1 MKKQLEIKVL
11 ISCIIIQ
18 AISGLAGGMGL
29 ISDPTGASLGI
40 SLEWLSNSPI
50 NDYLIPGIILF
61 SVLGIFP
68 AFVSVGLWK
77 EKYWGWLGSLSL
89 GIALIIWIIVEIII
103 IGYQSNPPLQ
113 LIYGIL
119 GIIILLVT
127 SLSRVKKFYSA
138 RK

>member
-18 AISGLAGGMGL
+18 AISGVAGGIGL
-29 ISDPTGASLGI
+29 VSDPTGASLGI
-40 SLEWLSNSPI
+40 PQEWLSNSPF
-50 NDYLIPGIILF
+50 NDYLIPGVILF

-77 EKYWGWLGSLSL
+77 EKHWGWLGSLSL

-127 SLSRVKKFYSA
+127 SLSRVKRFYSS

>member
-18 AISGLAGGMGL
+18 AISGVAGGIGL
-29 ISDPTGASLGI
+29 VSDPTGANLGI
-40 SLEWLSNSPI
+40 PQEWLSNSPF
-50 NDYLIPGIILF
+50 NDYLIPGVILF

-77 EKYWGWLGSLSL
+77 EKHWGWLGSLSL

-113 LIYGIL
+113 LIYGML

-127 SLSRVKKFYSA
+127 SLSRVKRFYSS

>member
-1 MKKQLEIKVL
+1 MKNQLEIKVL

-18 AISGLAGGMGL
+18 AISGLAGGIAL
-29 ISDPTGASLGI
+29 VSDPTGASLGI
-40 SLEWLSNSPI
+40 PQEWLSNSPF
-50 NDYLIPGIILF
+50 NDYLIPGVILF

-77 EKYWGWLGSLSL
+77 EKHWGWLGSLSL

-127 SLSRVKKFYSA
+127 SLSRVKRFYSS